1 MELRVLRYFLEVAR
15 EKNITRAADVLH
27 VTQPTLSRQLMEL
40 EQSLGTTLFI
50 RGSREITLTED
61 GNFFRQRA
69 EEIIELAD
77 RIEREFIERDERI
90 CGTISL
96 GCVESMGMRRLADIM
111 KQFNQKYPNV
121 QFDIYNGY
129 SDDIKERIDKGIID
143 IGLLITPVDVSKYD
157 FMRLNQKETW
167 GAFIPNTFK
176 ESKLK
181 KITFKQLSKLP
192 LIIPKRMAV
201 QNEILNK
208 FGEDS
213 KNLKIIAAYSLL
225 SNAVLLVERGMGCA
239 VCIDGALS
247 IRNSSDAVFVPI
259 FPSHVTESIL
269 VWKKE
274 HLFSSAASVFIQ
286 MANIL
291 KEE

>member
-15 EKNITRAADVLH
+15 EKNITRAADILH
-27 VTQPTLSRQLMEL
+27 ITQPTLSRQLMEL
-40 EQSLGTTLFI
+40 EQYLGTTLFI
-50 RGSREITLTED
+50 RGGREITLTED

-77 RIEREFIERDERI
+77 RTEREFTERDERI
-90 CGTISL
+90 CGKISL
-96 GCVESMGMRRLADIM
+96 GCAESMGMRRLVDIIE
-111 KQFNQKYPNV
+111 QFNQKYPSV

-143 IGLLITPVDVSKYD
+143 IGLLTAPVDVSKYD
-157 FMRLNQKETW
+157 FMRLHQKETW
-167 GAFIPNTFK
+167 GAFIPKTFD
-176 ESKLK
+176 ESRLE

-192 LIIPKRMAV
+192 LILPKRMAA

-208 FGEDS
+208 FGEAS
-213 KNLKIIAAYSLL
+213 KNLKIIATYSLL

-239 VCIDGALS
+239 VCMDGALS
-247 IRNSSDAVFVPI
+247 IRNNSDAFFVPLSPEHI
-259 FPSHVTESIL
+259 TESVL

-274 HLFSSAASVFIQ
+274 HLFSSASSVFIQ